1 MTGIPLKVLEAYT
14 RDVGRGVARIDYDT
28 MDSLSASTGD
38 VIEIKGGKRR
48 TVAKCLPLYPSDEG
62 KGVVRIDGLSRN
74 NADVA
79 IGDTVSITKV
89 KALPAEKITVAPLE
103 AIPPIDERY
112 LADALESVPLMKGDN
127 VMVPYFGGRLTFEVV
142 AVTPASTVLVT
153 QKTVFSIGIKNE
165 TVRGMTHVAYEDIGG
180 LREEIQKVREMIELP
195 LRHPEI
201 FEKLGIE
208 APKGILLHGPP
219 GTGKTLLA
227 KAVASETNAHFISIS
242 GPEIMSKFYGESEAR
257 IREIFKE
264 SREKAPS
271 IIFIDEIDSIAPK
284 REEVTG
290 EVERRVVSQL
300 LSLMDGLESRGK
312 VIVIAAT
319 NRPNAID
326 PALRRPGRFDREIE
340 IKVPDKRGRLE
351 ILQIHSHN
359 MPLESD
365 VNQEKIAA
373 VTHGFVGADMEY
385 LCKEA
390 AMRCLRRL
398 LPELS
403 LEDEKIS
410 PETLDKL
417 VITMNDFEMAIK
429 DVMPSAM
436 REVYLEIPDV
446 KWTDIGGLEDV
457 KLELQEAIE
466 WPLRYPDLYKEL
478 RHTLTKGILLH
489 GPSGTGKT
497 LLAKA
502 VATESETNFISVKG
516 PELISKWVGES
527 ERGIREIF
535 RRARQ
540 AAPCIIFFDEIDSI
554 APTRGGMEGGSGF
567 SGTQPILSQL
577 LTEMD
582 GVQQM
587 QGVMVIAAT
596 NRVDI
601 IDTALLRPGRFDK
614 IVYVPI
620 PDKNT
625 RIRILEVHIKGKP
638 VGRDIDLMKI
648 ADMTNGFSG
657 AEVSAVVNTAISL
670 VLHEYLQKYPTPE
683 EAAKHTSDAVVSSQ
697 YFEDAVKKI
706 KKQRETRPGES
717 IASMATYR

>member
-1 MTGIPLKVLEAYT
+1 
-14 RDVGRGVARIDYDT
+14 
-28 MDSLSASTGD
+28 
-38 VIEIKGGKRR
+38 
-48 TVAKCLPLYPSDEG
+48 
-62 KGVVRIDGLSRN
+62 
-74 NADVA
+74 
-79 IGDTVSITKV
+79 
-89 KALPAEKITVAPLE
+89 
-103 AIPPIDERY
+103 
-112 LADALESVPLMKGDN
+112 MKGDN

-271 IIFIDEIDSIAPK
+271 
-284 REEVTG
+284 
-290 EVERRVVSQL
+290 
-300 LSLMDGLESRGK
+300 
-312 VIVIAAT
+312 
-319 NRPNAID
+319 
-326 PALRRPGRFDREIE
+326 
-340 IKVPDKRGRLE
+340 
-351 ILQIHSHN
+351 
-359 MPLESD
+359 
-365 VNQEKIAA
+365 
-373 VTHGFVGADMEY
+373 
-385 LCKEA
+385 
-390 AMRCLRRL
+390 
-398 LPELS
+398 
-403 LEDEKIS
+403 
-410 PETLDKL
+410 
-417 VITMNDFEMAIK
+417 
-429 DVMPSAM
+429 
-436 REVYLEIPDV
+436 
-446 KWTDIGGLEDV
+446 
-457 KLELQEAIE
+457 
-466 WPLRYPDLYKEL
+466 
-478 RHTLTKGILLH
+478 
-489 GPSGTGKT
+489 
-497 LLAKA
+497 
-502 VATESETNFISVKG
+502 
-516 PELISKWVGES
+516 
-527 ERGIREIF
+527 
-535 RRARQ
+535 
-540 AAPCIIFFDEIDSI
+540 IIFFDEIDSI

-706 KKQRETRPGES
+706 KKQRETRPGEPV
-717 IASMATYR
+717 ASLVQYR